1 MGPLPILRVGRIVA
15 RKYQTNKSSRNEW
28 RRPQGMRECNTGDPD
43 QARTGS
49 SQKRWLRLDFNEY
62 KLIRQVGWRSKDE
75 GILCKILDV
84 GRAVARW

>member
-28 RRPQGMRECNTGDPD
+28 RRPQGMRECNMGDPD